1 MVADD
6 QKKSRDVRRGALMI
20 ATAAT
25 FLLIAGCDSR
35 PPGGHYQPSESKER
49 QEQRDREEADGSGYG
64 GYIGRS
70 GGHIP
75 GTAARSGIH
84 ADPQTGTVRGGFGK
98 TGAIHASAS

>member
-1 MVADD
+1 MVSDD
-6 QKKSRDVRRGALMI
+6 RKKSRDVRRGALMI

-25 FLLIAGCDSR
+25 FLLITGCDSS
-35 PPGGHYQPSESKER
+35 PPGSYLPSELKER
-49 QEQRDREEADGSGYG
+49 QEQKDREEADGGGYG
-64 GYIGRS
+64 GHIGRS

>member
-1 MVADD
+1 MKADD

-25 FLLIAGCDSR
+25 FLLITGCDSR
-35 PPGGHYQPSESKER
+35 PPGPYQPSELKER
-49 QEQRDREEADGSGYG
+49 QDQKDREEADGSLHSGH
-64 GYIGRS
+64 IGRS

-75 GTAARSGIH
+75 GTAAGSGIH